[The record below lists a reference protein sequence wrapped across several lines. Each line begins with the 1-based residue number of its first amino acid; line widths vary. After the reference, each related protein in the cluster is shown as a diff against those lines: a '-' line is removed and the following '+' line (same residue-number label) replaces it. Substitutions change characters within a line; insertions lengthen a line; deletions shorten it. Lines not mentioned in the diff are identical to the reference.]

1 MSTAVFTTPQEAE
14 DAFYEAFSRA
24 DLEAMMAVWSEDEEV
39 ICIHPGAPRVVG
51 LAAVRDSWR
60 QLFAGG
66 TRLQITVSN
75 EVISAGTLMAIHCV
89 LEHIQVE
96 GDNEL
101 HAPIVATN
109 VFMRGALGWRMVAHH
124 ASPTPEIDV
133 MGDSGGPLI
142 VH

>member
-1 MSTAVFTTPQEAE
+1 MSQAVFTSPQEAE
-14 DAFYEAFSRA
+14 HAFYDAFARA

-39 ICIHPGAPRVVG
+39 ICIHPGAARVVG

-66 TRLQITVSN
+66 TQLSITVSN
-75 EVISAGTLMAIHCV
+75 EVVSAGTMMAIHCV
-89 LEHIQVE
+89 LEHIQLD
-96 GDNEL
+96 GDNDL

-109 VFMRGALGWRMVAHH
+109 VFMRGAMGWRMVAHH
-124 ASPTPEIDV
+124 ASPTPEIDALA
-133 MGDSGGPLI
+133 DAGGPLI